1 MAYFIQ
7 FSYTSSSKKRQF
19 KLIKDIHIINYFR
32 LIYYFPSQPSAKSA
46 KVGDEVELTG
56 IFKNP
61 LPVPLTKGHF
71 LVQATR
77 MKPRT
82 IRIDCK

>member
-1 MAYFIQ
+1 MAHFIQ
-7 FSYTSSSKKRQF
+7 FSYTSSKRYYSYSF
-19 KLIKDIHIINYFR
+19 GNYFR
-32 LIYYFPSQPSAKSA
+32 LIYYFSSQSSANSA

-61 LPVPLTKGHF
+61 FPVPLTKGHF